1 MKHKLLKT
9 ILAFI
14 AILIVQFA
22 PLVFVLVTRVPY
34 MVSTSGQRISLY
46 ALVAILIAFGFFRDK
61 LKKLMSFPRTITIGV
76 IGVVVS
82 WIFLMLGENLLW
94 IFGATALG
102 GILSLP
108 LEIFYD
114 TLTNHERQNSFALQS
129 IAKDIKNMKNGDK

>member
-14 AILIVQFA
+14 AIFIVQFA

-76 IGVVVS
+76 IGVVVA

-108 LEIFYD
+108 IEIFYD
-114 TLTNHERQNSFALQS
+114 TLTNRERQNSFALQS

>member
-34 MVSTSGQRISLY
+34 MVTTSGQRISLY

-76 IGVVVS
+76 IGVVVT
-82 WIFLMLGENLLW
+82 WIFLMLGANLLW

-108 LEIFYD
+108 IEIFYD
-114 TLTNHERQNSFALQS
+114 TLTNHEWQNSFALQS
-129 IAKDIKNMKNGDK
+129 IANDIKNMKNGDK